1 MPNLP
6 IFQQRILTICLGVAA
21 AVIAS
26 SCTDSINDSSSD
38 ARSRRLTGTL
48 PAQTARAPVGS
59 PRIRSRPLPPILS
72 GPPAGSLDT
81 AFSNDGIVVHHNAG
95 GGNSNDN
102 GEAVAIDSQGRIVV
116 AGYSTNANSALVMT
130 VWRYTP
136 TGALDTTFNGSGY
149 VTHAGGG
156 GANANDQAI
165 ASSVV
170 IDANGRIL
178 VGGYSIAANVWGMAI
193 WRFNADGTP
202 DGTFGPAGSD
212 GMVRFPSPQSGG
224 TVATLAPN
232 GHIRASG
239 FTWNGTDWDSALWR
253 YDANGAFDAGR
264 AYIYSNYSAGGN
276 NEDIAIDVAHDP
288 TGRVV
293 MTGYRTNA
301 AGNQDMTVF
310 RFADD
315 DGGPLDDSFG
325 TGGIVSHDNAAGG
338 NGNDVGRAI
347 AFGSGGKI
355 VIAGWSPRGSGDTNG
370 DMAIWR
376 FNDNGTLDTT
386 FKDTGFVTHHAAA
399 GGDGNDWGRAVAID
413 GRGRI
418 VVAGQSA
425 NMAGD
430 PDMAVWRYLAN
441 GELDTA
447 FGGKGWIL
455 HADGAGGSNGSDGA
469 RGIAIDANGRLVVVG
484 RSANANGDIDMA
496 IWRILP

>member
-1 MPNLP
+1 MPSRN
-6 IFQQRILTICLGVAA
+6 IFQPHPATILLGVAFA
-21 AVIAS
+21 LSAS
-26 SCTDSINDSSSD
+26 SCTDSRND
-38 ARSRRLTGTL
+38 ARSRRLTATL
-48 PAQTARAPVGS
+48 PAQTTALAPVGS
-59 PRIRSRPLPPILS
+59 PRIRSRPLQPLLS
-72 GPPAGSLDT
+72 GPPSGSLDT
-81 AFSNDGIVVHHNAG
+81 AFSNDGLVVHHNAG
-95 GGNSNDN
+95 GGNGNDN

-130 VWRYTP
+130 VWRYTS
-136 TGALDTTFNGSGY
+136 TGALDTTFNGTGY

-170 IDANGRIL
+170 IDASGRIL
-178 VGGYSIAANVWGMAI
+178 VGGYSIAANVWGMAM
-193 WRFNADGTP
+193 WRFNANGTP
-202 DGTFGPAGSD
+202 DGTFGLAGSD

-288 TGRVV
+288 SGRVL

-310 RFADD
+310 RFGDD
-315 DGGPLDDSFG
+315 DGGPLDDNFG

-338 NGNDVGRAI
+338 QGNDVGRAI
-347 AFGSGGKI
+347 AFGSGSKI

-370 DMAIWR
+370 DLAIWR

-386 FKDTGFVTHHAAA
+386 FNGKGYVTHHAAA

-413 GRGRI
+413 GRGR
-418 VVAGQSA
+418 VVVSGQSA
-425 NMAGD
+425 NTAGD
-430 PDMAVWRYLAN
+430 SDMAVWRYLAN
-441 GELDTA
+441 GTLDTA
-447 FGGKGWIL
+447 FGGKGWIV
-455 HADGAGGSNGSDGA
+455 HAGGAGGTNGNDGA

-484 RSANANGDIDMA
+484 RSANANGDIDMT